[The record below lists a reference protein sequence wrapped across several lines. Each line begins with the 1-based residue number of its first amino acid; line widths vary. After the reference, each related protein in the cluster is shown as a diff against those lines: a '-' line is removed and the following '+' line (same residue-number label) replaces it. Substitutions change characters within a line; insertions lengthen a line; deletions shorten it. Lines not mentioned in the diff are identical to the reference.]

1 MARVLLCDE
10 ELAIE
15 NQRTKELK
23 SKRAFIDKR
32 HALFVSVAIITFIII
47 LPILIQL
54 VHRNTQVTSP
64 VSSIIILRGE
74 GQTTGVSLDDPL
86 ILTER
91 PPTPVTTIMI
101 SSTAQTTRRLLNAVN
116 NKKIMPLPT
125 NTDKQHILK
134 NDNSHWMNSSPLENW
149 KAFLNVIE
157 LATNLPPKL
166 EPSHRF
172 VIDEHRHLYLEMHD
186 GEYCTAVLSFPEAFV
201 KPRSES
207 NNLKQHS
214 THSNDELFAKSY
226 RKLPFNLTVTSD
238 LYLLNL
244 KIISDNCEGLPV
256 IPIRQIKALPPG
268 KIFLDLVT

>member
-172 VIDEHRHLYLEMHD
+172 VIDEHRHLYLEVRTIQLPIEMRICH
-186 GEYCTAVLSFPEAFV
+186 TASV
-201 KPRSES
+201 
-207 NNLKQHS
+207 QYTGHGY
-214 THSNDELFAKSY
+214 KS
-226 RKLPFNLTVTSD
+226 RNHGFS
-238 LYLLNL
+238 
-244 KIISDNCEGLPV
+244 
-256 IPIRQIKALPPG
+256 
-268 KIFLDLVT
+268 

>member
-1 MARVLLCDE
+1 
-10 ELAIE
+10 
-15 NQRTKELK
+15 
-23 SKRAFIDKR
+23 
-32 HALFVSVAIITFIII
+32 
-47 LPILIQL
+47 
-54 VHRNTQVTSP
+54 
-64 VSSIIILRGE
+64 
-74 GQTTGVSLDDPL
+74 
-86 ILTER
+86 
-91 PPTPVTTIMI
+91 
-101 SSTAQTTRRLLNAVN
+101 
-116 NKKIMPLPT
+116 
-125 NTDKQHILK
+125 
-134 NDNSHWMNSSPLENW
+134 
-149 KAFLNVIE
+149 
-157 LATNLPPKL
+157 
-166 EPSHRF
+166 
-172 VIDEHRHLYLEMHD
+172 MHD